1 MFGVHTIRPWLP
13 IALVVCSV
21 GTGVAAAGQLTVS
34 VTDGRGAPLAGA
46 IVFLDAAAAARAV
59 KPMPV
64 VEMAQRNKTF
74 VPDVLAVTKGT
85 PVSFPNQDTVRHHV
99 YSFSPVKKFELK
111 LYTGVPAAPVVFDQP
126 GVAVLGCNI
135 HDQMVAWVVVLD
147 TPYHGTTGAD
157 GRVVCGSQR
166 TRARCPA
173 AFTCASST
181 PGTPARA
188 VSIVW
193 AQAAQYMPD
202 SRKDDSPYRP
212 GVPEGAEKRVNA
224 CCSIGSS
231 RTSSSEAEAGAS
243 VTAREGFTL
252 RATTDG
258 RNRDRRTATGR

>member
-157 GRVVCGSQR
+157 GRVVLPDAPAGDYTLRVWHQR
-166 TRARCPA
+166 LPVGAP
-173 AFTCASST
+173 
-181 PGTPARA
+181 
-188 VSIVW
+188 
-193 AQAAQYMPD
+193 AQAQRQRVGDLAAQVAVVL
-202 SRKDDSPYRP
+202 K
-212 GVPEGAEKRVNA
+212 GL
-224 CCSIGSS
+224 
-231 RTSSSEAEAGAS
+231 EAP
-243 VTAREGFTL
+243 
-252 RATTDG
+252 
-258 RNRDRRTATGR
+258 